1 MTMKLDPEELTEME
15 TAEIIRELV
24 EYVTKTK
31 DEVDEKETRGGKT
44 PNLKIFIADNRG
56 YETGELTNL
65 IEELVLDKRVDAN
78 ARRFF
83 NDHPITETTLDEKV
97 SFVEITS
104 PEADRT
110 SEFVFITHNGY
121 LWVLTT
127 ELRDWTKETVER
139 LISYIPSLERLYLSA
154 DDLRG
159 VTDDLDKSRISG
171 FTAKYSSQHRDRD
184 ATLRLHGAEEGDL
197 ETAKEA
203 FNASPSRIE
212 FDQANSPDV
221 AVQGSHSNDGVI
233 TVENVVK
240 GAEDLA
246 VETAQQILGEYE
258 QRDFQSYEVENPPER
273 REFEDWFLIDGFTG
287 IELVGS
293 EREDEAGIAEELEN
307 EVLNSTQYE
316 YGRWGE
322 ETFFVHDKDHGEVF
336 ELGIEGT
343 SLVLHTRQTTTALCL
358 RSFCQRILDD
368 FDSTYT
374 IQKQTVRVSGA

>member
-1 MTMKLDPEELTEME
+1 MKLDPEELKQME
-15 TAEIIRELV
+15 TTEIIRELV
-24 EYVTKTK
+24 EYVTKTEDEAEEK
-31 DEVDEKETRGGKT
+31 DTRGGKT
-44 PNLKIFIADNRG
+44 PDLKIFIADNRG
-56 YETGELTNL
+56 YETGQLTNL
-65 IEELVLDKRVDAN
+65 VEELVLDKRVGAN
-78 ARRFF
+78 ARQFF
-83 NDHPITETTLDEKV
+83 NDHPITETTLDDKV

-127 ELRDWTKETVER
+127 ELREWTKETVER
-139 LISYIPSLERLYLSA
+139 VIDYVPTLERLYLSA
-154 DDLRG
+154 NDLRE
-159 VTDDLDKSRISG
+159 VTNVLDKSRISG

-184 ATLRLHGAEEGDL
+184 ATLVLHGAEEGDL

-212 FDQANSPDV
+212 FNQANSPDV
-221 AVQGSHSNDGVI
+221 AVQGSHSNDGIV
-233 TVENVVK
+233 TVETVVE
-240 GAEDLA
+240 GSEDLA

-258 QRDFQSYEVENPPER
+258 QRDFHSYEVENPPTR

-293 EREDEAGIAEELEN
+293 EREEAKGIVEEIEN
-307 EVLNSTQYE
+307 EVLNSNQYE

-322 ETFFVHDKDHGEVF
+322 ETFFIHDKEHGEVF

-343 SLVLHTRQTTTALCL
+343 SLVLHARETTTALSL

-374 IQKQTVRVSGA
+374 IQKQTVRVSGAG

>member
-1 MTMKLDPEELTEME
+1 MKLDPEELTEME
-15 TAEIIRELV
+15 TAEIIREMV
-24 EYVTKTK
+24 EYVTKSE
-31 DEVDEKETRGGKT
+31 DEVGEKETRGGKT
-44 PNLKIFIADNRG
+44 PDLKIFIADNRG

-65 IEELVLDKRVDAN
+65 IEDLVLHKRVGAN

-83 NDHPITETTLDEKV
+83 NEHPITETTLDDKV

-121 LWVLTT
+121 LWILTT

-139 LISYIPSLERLYLSA
+139 LIDYVPPLERLYLSA
-154 DDLRG
+154 DDLRE

-184 ATLRLHGAEEGDL
+184 ATLVLHGAEEGDL

-212 FDQANSPDV
+212 FNQANSPEV
-221 AVQGSHSNDGVI
+221 AVQGSHSNDGIV
-233 TVENVVK
+233 TVETVVE

-293 EREDEAGIAEELEN
+293 EREDKEGVAEELEN

-343 SLVLHTRQTTTALCL
+343 SLVLHTRETTTALSL

-374 IQKQTVRVSGA
+374 IQKQTVRVSGV

>member
-1 MTMKLDPEELTEME
+1 MKLDPEELTEME
-15 TAEIIRELV
+15 TAEIIREMV
-24 EYVTKTK
+24 EYVTKSE
-31 DEVDEKETRGGKT
+31 DEVGEKETRGGKT
-44 PNLKIFIADNRG
+44 PDLKIFIADNRG

-65 IEELVLDKRVDAN
+65 IEDLVLHKRVGAN

-83 NDHPITETTLDEKV
+83 NEHPITETTLDDKV

-139 LISYIPSLERLYLSA
+139 LIDYVPPLERLYLSA
-154 DDLRG
+154 DDLRE

-184 ATLRLHGAEEGDL
+184 ATLVLHGAEEGDL

-212 FDQANSPDV
+212 FNQANSPEV
-221 AVQGSHSNDGVI
+221 AVQGSHSNDGIV
-233 TVENVVK
+233 TVETVVE

-293 EREDEAGIAEELEN
+293 EREDEEGVAEELEN

-343 SLVLHTRQTTTALCL
+343 SLVLHTRETTTALSL

-374 IQKQTVRVSGA
+374 IQKQTVRVSCV

>member
-1 MTMKLDPEELTEME
+1 MKLDPEELKEME

-24 EYVTKTK
+24 EYVTKTEDEAAEK
-31 DEVDEKETRGGKT
+31 DTRGGKT
-44 PNLKIFIADNRG
+44 ADLKIFIADNRG
-56 YETGELTNL
+56 YETGELTTL
-65 IEELVLDKRVDAN
+65 IEELVLDKQVGAN

-83 NDHPITETTLDEKV
+83 NGYPVTETTLDDKV

-110 SEFVFITHNGY
+110 SEFVFIDHDGY

-139 LISYIPSLERLYLSA
+139 LIDYAPSLERLYLSS

-159 VTDDLDKSRISG
+159 VTEDLDKSRISG

-184 ATLRLHGAEEGDL
+184 ATLVLHGAEEGDL

-212 FDQANSPDV
+212 FNQANSPDV
-221 AVQGSHSNDGVI
+221 AVQGSHSNDGIV
-233 TVENVVK
+233 TVETVVE

-246 VETAQQILGEYE
+246 VETTRQILGEYE
-258 QRDFQSYEVENPPER
+258 QRDFQSYEVENLPTR
-273 REFEDWFLIDGFTG
+273 REFEDWFLIDGYTG
-287 IELVGS
+287 IELVDS
-293 EREDEAGIAEELEN
+293 EREEAKGIVEEIEN
-307 EVLNSTQYE
+307 EVLNANQYE
-316 YGRWGE
+316 YGRWGKQ
-322 ETFFVHDKDHGEVF
+322 TFFVHDKEHGEVF

-343 SLVLHTRQTTTALCL
+343 SLVLHARETTTALSL
-358 RSFCQRILDD
+358 RGFCQRILNK

-374 IQKQTVRVSGA
+374 IQKQTVRVSSAG